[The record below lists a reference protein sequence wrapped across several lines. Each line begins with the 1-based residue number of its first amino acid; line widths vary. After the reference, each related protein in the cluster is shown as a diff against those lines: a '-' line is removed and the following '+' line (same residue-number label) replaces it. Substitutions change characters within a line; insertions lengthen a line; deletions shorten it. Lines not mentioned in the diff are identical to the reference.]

1 ARALDLESGDGGA
14 GPLPRRLDRDRDRA
28 PDDDADG
35 NPRRRLP
42 WAPRPSSTALVSGA
56 FSDRAEETAC
66 LLASW
71 LVPTGP
77 RPPGRRSAR
86 PSTSPNWRGGH
97 PTTSAAHP
105 PPPGAR
111 AKNQQATPPP

>member
-86 PSTSPNWRGGH
+86 PSTSPNWRVRH
-97 PTTSAAHP
+97 SASSAPTRPAPSAT
-105 PPPGAR
+105 
-111 AKNQQATPPP
+111 AKNRNAT